1 LDQRAVSSCTI
12 TLKALLTI
20 ASVWSITL
28 TSLAL
33 GVAASSSSTGGDEQT
48 GGVVAITFPVLDCA
62 TVAVAFIGNV
72 GLFGVDALLQS
83 GLGADGTLFIVDIPV
98 AWSSLC

>member
-1 LDQRAVSSCTI
+1 M
-12 TLKALLTI
+12 
-20 ASVWSITL
+20 

-48 GGVVAITFPVLDCA
+48 GGIVAVTFPVLDCA

-72 GLFGVDALLQS
+72 GLFGVDALLQT
-83 GLGADGTLFIVDIPV
+83 GLGSDGTLFTGNNIVKYVKYI
-98 AWSSLC
+98 LCLFFCFKTTQEAFIYLV

>member
-1 LDQRAVSSCTI
+1 M
-12 TLKALLTI
+12 
-20 ASVWSITL
+20 

-62 TVAVAFIGNV
+62 TVTIAFIGNV

-83 GLGADGTLFIVDIPV
+83 GLGANGTLFTGNNIVKNMAHI
-98 AWSSLC
+98 LCLFLCFKTTLEAYIYLV